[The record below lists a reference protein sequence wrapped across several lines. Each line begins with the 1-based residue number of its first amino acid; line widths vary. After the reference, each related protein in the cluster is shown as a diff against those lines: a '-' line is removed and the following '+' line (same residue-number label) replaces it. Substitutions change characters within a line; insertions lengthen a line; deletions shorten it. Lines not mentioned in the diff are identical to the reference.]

1 MDVLAALVGIFE
13 YNFMG
18 FGTRS
23 ATVVGCG
30 GICAFS
36 GKADIQ
42 NVLAGVN
49 YKF

>member
-1 MDVLAALVGIFE
+1 MFVPHWSVFLE